1 MVWCT
6 LQLRLGEVGIHEEIK
21 LKIDLN
27 FSSGTAVSGEDTGS
41 VLEET
46 EDEVEMGVDFEFPED
61 LAPIEPIGSDPTT
74 EIEEISPTET
84 VESSPAEEIDYV
96 ALVLELFNILSISS
110 A

>member
-1 MVWCT
+1 MK
-6 LQLRLGEVGIHEEIK
+6 LG
-21 LKIDLN
+21 LN

-41 VLEET
+41 VPDKT

-74 EIEEISPTET
+74 EIGDVGPTEL

-96 ALVLELFNILSISS
+96 ALVLDLFNILSISS
-110 A
+110 AQ